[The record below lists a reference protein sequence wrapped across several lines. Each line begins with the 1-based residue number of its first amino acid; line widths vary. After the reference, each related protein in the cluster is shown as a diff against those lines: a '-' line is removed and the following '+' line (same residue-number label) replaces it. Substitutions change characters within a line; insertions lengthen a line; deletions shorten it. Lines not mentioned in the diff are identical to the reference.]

1 MLDRLENDRSLARFA
16 GQFVPLKIVTD
27 GNPEWNKWASKYP
40 IDGRGIPRLYV
51 IRADGEKLFGAVG
64 SLPGDQLPQMMLAA
78 LRQAGRAMSDAEAE
92 LLAQA
97 VDAAKR
103 GLDDGEFLASAHA
116 LSAALAIG
124 SPDELG
130 SYSEPA
136 IGAGQTYEQLQ
147 SEIDAN
153 VQHAREKLLAS
164 DNDDPLDALLV
175 LCEAEAAYQLFP
187 KLKSK
192 AGSITR
198 DLKKNSSLSEP
209 LAQAEA
215 LVRARSLKSAHKPSV
230 RGRAVNAY
238 AAVIRRYPGSRA
250 DEIARAELAS
260 IDPDAKVLQSVL
272 ENPEPTTSEHSPSFR
287 QWTARSG
294 KFTTKAK
301 YIQQKSGK
309 VQLRK
314 EDGETIVVEIS
325 QLSDQDQAFLRQ
337 VDIPEGF

>member
-1 MLDRLENDRSLARFA
+1 
-16 GQFVPLKIVTD
+16 
-27 GNPEWNKWASKYP
+27 
-40 IDGRGIPRLYV
+40 
-51 IRADGEKLFGAVG
+51 
-64 SLPGDQLPQMMLAA
+64 MMLAA
-78 LRQAGRAMSDAEAE
+78 LRQAGRSMSDAEAE

-97 VDAAKR
+97 VAAAKR
-103 GLDDGEFLASAHA
+103 GLDEGEFLASAHA
-116 LSAALAIG
+116 LSAASAIG

-130 SYSEPA
+130 SYAEPA
-136 IGAGQTYEQLQ
+136 VRAGETYEQLQ
-147 SEIDAN
+147 AEIDAK
-153 VQHAREKLLAS
+153 VEQARDKLLES
-164 DNDDPLDALLV
+164 NNDDPLDPLLV

-187 KLKSK
+187 KLKSR

-198 DLKKNSSLSEP
+198 DLKKNNSLSEP

-215 LVRARSLKSAHKPSV
+215 LVKARSQKSAHKQSV
-230 RGRAVNAY
+230 RNRAVNAY

-260 IDPDAKVLQSVL
+260 IDPNAKVLQSVMQS
-272 ENPEPTTSEHSPSFR
+272 PQPTPSEHSPSFR

-314 EDGETIVVEIS
+314 QDGETIVVDIS
-325 QLSDQDQAFLRQ
+325 LLSDEDQAFLRQ
-337 VDIPEGF
+337 ADIPEGF

>member
-1 MLDRLENDRSLARFA
+1 LLDRLENDRSLARFA

-27 GNPEWNKWASKYP
+27 GNPEWSKWASKYP

-51 IRADGEKLFGAVG
+51 VRADGEKLFGAVG

-78 LRQAGRAMSDAEAE
+78 LNQAGRSLSDAQAE
-92 LLAQA
+92 VLAQA
-97 VDAAKR
+97 VDVAQQ

-116 LSAALAIG
+116 LSAASPIG

-130 SYSEPA
+130 SYAEPA
-136 IGAGQTYEQLQ
+136 VRAGETYEQLQ
-147 SEIDAN
+147 AEIDLK
-153 VQHAREKLLAS
+153 VEQAREKLLAS

-175 LCEAEAAYQLFP
+175 ICEAEAAYQLFP

-198 DLKKNSSLSEP
+198 DLKKNKSLSEP

-215 LVRARSLKSAHKPSV
+215 LVKARSLKSAQKLSV

-260 IDPDAKVLQSVL
+260 IDPDAKVLHSTM
-272 ENPEPTTSEHSPSFR
+272 ENPESTTSEHSPSFR

-294 KFTTKAK
+294 KFKTKAK

-309 VQLRK
+309 VQLLK
-314 EDGETIVVEIS
+314 EDGQTIVVDIS
-325 QLSDQDQAFLRQ
+325 VLSDEDQAFLRQ
-337 VDIPEGF
+337 ADIPEGF